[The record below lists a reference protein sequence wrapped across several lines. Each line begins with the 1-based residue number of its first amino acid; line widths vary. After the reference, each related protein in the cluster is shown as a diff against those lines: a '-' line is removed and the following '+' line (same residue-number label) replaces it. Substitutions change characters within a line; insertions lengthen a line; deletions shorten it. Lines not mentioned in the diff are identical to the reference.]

1 MDASLIVMIFGL
13 ILLIVSLKFL
23 KDPDEIKHLAKDV
36 TSNHGIMFIA
46 GLLPLILGSIVLF
59 LIGPVHAEGHVELL
73 ASLLGGILFL
83 IGLFRLWCREKWCEL
98 VKKRAKGDGSR
109 GMVFVMFII
118 SILLLLIGGGH
129 LSI

>member
-1 MDASLIVMIFGL
+1 MDASLIVTIFGL
-13 ILLIVSLKFL
+13 VLLIISLKFL
-23 KDPDEIKHLAKDV
+23 KDPNEIKHLAKDV

-46 GLLPLILGSIVLF
+46 GVLPLILGTIVLF
-59 LIGPVHAEGHVELL
+59 LVGPVHDAGHLELL
-73 ASLLGGILFL
+73 ATLLGGILFL
-83 IGLFRLWCREKWCEL
+83 IGVFRLLCREKWCEL
-98 VKKRAKGDGSR
+98 VKRRAKGDGSR